1 MRLNHECVR
10 DTMLYLEENL
20 QLNDTILSSNLKI
33 KDYSNNDITYSVK
46 MLLEAGLIQANSLS
60 ADNMLIYLV
69 SSLTWE
75 GHQYLDNIRDN
86 SVWKIVKSK
95 ISKLKSV
102 SLPIAQQIA
111 VQAVCDKLGIS

>member
-1 MRLNHECVR
+1 MRLNHECIR

-20 QLNDTILSSNLKI
+20 QLNDTIVSSNLKI
-33 KDYSNNDITYSVK
+33 KDYSNDDITYSIK
-46 MLLEAGLIQANSLS
+46 MLQEAGFIQANSLG
-60 ADNMLIYLV
+60 ADDMLIYLV

-102 SLPIAQQIA
+102 SLPVVQQIA
-111 VQAVCDKLGIS
+111 AQAVCEKLGIS